1 MANLKWTAENEAILR
16 RLWDAGWTASQI
28 AVEMPGTTRNAIV
41 GKARRLNLATRT
53 PNGWGNVRQ
62 KTKAA
67 RREHK
72 PLVIPLR
79 PIALPTKTA
88 EPENSDRLLSLIE
101 LTDRTCRFPIGT
113 PGQSDFGFCGKP
125 VKSGSA
131 YCEECH
137 SKAYQPKRKAVNTH
151 GIDREAA

>member
-1 MANLKWTAENEAILR
+1 MGDFKWTAENETILR

-28 AVEMPGTTRNAIV
+28 APEIPGTTRNAIV
-41 GKARRLNLATRT
+41 GKARRLNLASRAPT
-53 PNGWGNVRQ
+53 GWGDVRE

-67 RREHK
+67 QRQRE

-79 PIALPTKTA
+79 PISLPKA
-88 EPENSDRLLSLIE
+88 IQPENPDRLLSLLE

-113 PGQSDFGFCGKP
+113 PGQPDFGFCGKQT
-125 VKSGSA
+125 KSGSA